1 MDFRRLEKADKL
13 YRTIKEFDE
22 ALSCLECDGG
32 TKYPS
37 IVFEIKFDGPDGRE
51 QKQLPMTLSSEF
63 ISFIKSEIIKARG
76 SAVAEFNKIFF

>member
-1 MDFRRLEKADKL
+1 MQVVFLNAPQDCYKL
-13 YRTIKEFDE
+13 
-22 ALSCLECDGG
+22 L

-37 IVFEIKFDGPDGRE
+37 IVFEIKFDGPDRRE

-76 SAVAEFNKIFF
+76 SAVAEFYKIFF